1 MKYVI
6 IRDDDTNALTPVSC
20 LEKLYRPFLDR
31 GLPVNL
37 ATIPNVN
44 TSAVWADGKE
54 EGFLFAKTEPQPSHR
69 SIASNP
75 ELLSYLKANTGYK
88 IVHHGYEHEYLEFA
102 RRDSAEIA
110 HRLDE
115 GREHF
120 ERAGIEAPKTFVA
133 PYDQLS
139 PEAYVEVA
147 KRFSILST
155 GWFELKKLPLT
166 WWPAF
171 MMKKLRK
178 QPHWSVGQLQILSH
192 PGCLLSH
199 KRPPESILPLIGQAI
214 ANQSITVLVT
224 HWWEY
229 FHGGI
234 TNDAYINA
242 LHQTAQWLAT
252 NDEIRVISFSDLLNL
267 EPSTVTKEQMLSG
280 LTPTLPAL

>member
-20 LEKLYRPFLDR
+20 LEKLYRTFLER

-54 EGFLFAKTEPQPSHR
+54 EGFLFAKTGLQPSHR
-69 SIASNP
+69 SISSNP
-75 ELLSYLKANTGYK
+75 ELLAYLKANAGYK

-102 RRDSAEIA
+102 RRDSVEIA

-120 ERAGIEAPKTFVA
+120 ERAGIEAPKAFVA

-139 PEAYVEVA
+139 REAFLEVA

-155 GWFELKKLPLT
+155 GWFELKKLPLS
-166 WWPAF
+166 WWPSF
-171 MMKKLRK
+171 LLKKLSKR
-178 QPHWSVGQLQILSH
+178 PHWRVGQLQLLSH

-199 KRPPESILPLIGQAI
+199 KRAPETILPLIQQSI
-214 ANQSITVLVT
+214 ANQSVTVLVT

-234 TNDAYINA
+234 THEAYINA
-242 LHQTAQWLAT
+242 LHQTAHWLAN
-252 NDEIRVISFSDLLNL
+252 NDEIRVISFADLLNL
-267 EPSTVTKEQMLSG
+267 EPSSVTKEQILTG
-280 LTPTLPAL
+280 LAPTLSSL